1 MKFINIISSSG
12 RTHGISEGQ
21 IANCT
26 KNGRKSILTENWEVG
41 SEKDKLDPE
50 QRPLIDGQ
58 SLCQGPG

>member
-1 MKFINIISSSG
+1 MKFINIIPSSG

-50 QRPLIDGQ
+50 RPLIDRQ